1 MLDLRQNASFAHCLE
16 CGTSNLL
23 FVSRATRLPVFAELL
38 DTDTNWRFTRG
49 RSVIL
54 QNFQDEIAPAKHKA
68 AKTLV
73 HKLEWQPYGDR
84 VAEDTARSSYTTKLT
99 RFVKQLLDN
108 STSSNKQLLKVPH
121 LHAQFC

>member
-1 MLDLRQNASFAHCLE
+1 MDSKNF
-16 CGTSNLL
+16 LL
-23 FVSRATRLPVFAELL
+23 LAEVL

-49 RSVIL
+49 RSMIL

-84 VAEDTARSSYTTKLT
+84 VADDVTKTAYAAKLT
-99 RFVKQLLDN
+99 RFVKQLLDK
-108 STSSNKQLLKVPH
+108 STSSNKQLLKVSFQAPSMP
-121 LHAQFC
+121 AA